1 MEAEK
6 LRGQSAFI
14 THETLA
20 RTQDELRREMTA
32 RIDKVNDKVDDVDEK
47 VDNLRD
53 MVLPLLESSKQTADN
68 TRKIAEAMDK
78 FTESQRATNGKIYD
92 RLNAHDVSLEG
103 LKHTS
108 GAEIEKKKLNVK
120 VIVSVIGLVS
130 VVVTGLFALAPLFFN

>member
-32 RIDKVNDKVDDVDEK
+32 KIEKVNDKVDDVDDK

-78 FTESQRATNGKIYD
+78 FTESQHATNGKIYD
-92 RLNAHDVSLEG
+92 KLNAHDVSLEG
-103 LKHTS
+103 LKHTA
-108 GAEIEKKKLNVK
+108 GAVIEKKKGNVTI
-120 VIVSVIGLVS
+120 IVAVLSIVGTLVG
-130 VVVTGLFALAPLFFN
+130 GLFALAPLFFN